1 MTATSVFTVLAGV
14 WIALTPLF
22 APDLSSYA
30 ATSDV
35 VTGVA
40 VAVLGLLRLLRPR
53 RTAAL
58 AVVLTLLGAWLV
70 AAPFV
75 LGYGHHPGVAWNNVI
90 VGVLVVMF
98 SGVSAAA
105 MLSSVRHTTG
115 KVPPTSRA
123 KVRS

>member
-1 MTATSVFTVLAGV
+1 MTVTSVFTVLAGV

-22 APDLSSYA
+22 APDLPSYA

-35 VTGVA
+35 ATGTA

-53 RTAAL
+53 RTAPLGVA
-58 AVVLTLLGAWLV
+58 LTLLGAWLV

-75 LGYGHHPGVAWNNVI
+75 LGYGHHPAVAWNNVI
-90 VGVLVVMF
+90 IGVLVVMF
-98 SGVSAAA
+98 SAVSVGA

-115 KVPPTSRA
+115 KVPPTSHG
-123 KVRS
+123 KVTS